1 MLEKKELNR
10 ERESEICVTK
20 EKEADEREETE
31 WVLRRQSG
39 GSNLL
44 LHFIVLFL
52 FVPFLFV
59 LVFGLFWVF
68 LIVVC
73 EFVYD

>member
-1 MLEKKELNR
+1 
-10 ERESEICVTK
+10 VTK
-20 EKEADEREETE
+20 EKETAEREETE

-52 FVPFLFV
+52 CVPFFFV
-59 LVFGLFWVF
+59 LVFGLKFDLKLCCLSF
-68 LIVVC
+68 
-73 EFVYD
+73 

>member
-1 MLEKKELNR
+1 MYRERKELNR

-20 EKEADEREETE
+20 EKETAEREETE

-44 LHFIVLFL
+44 LLHFIVLFL
-52 FVPFLFV
+52 CVPFF
-59 LVFGLFWVF
+59 LFWF
-68 LIVVC
+68 LV
-73 EFVYD
+73 